1 MTIRWLR
8 RLGRTITGRTGDPA
22 VNDELRL
29 HVEME
34 TQDLIARGVAPDA
47 ARRQAF
53 IALGGVETFREAARD
68 TRGVR
73 WLDDLGRDIVYTLR
87 SLRRAPGFTFVVVLT
102 LALGIGANA
111 TFFSI
116 LNTLLLKPLPVRDP
130 ASLVMIDGDQWTN
143 PIWEQIR
150 DRQSQILEG
159 AFAWSPAAFDTSTTG
174 QIDAVDGAYVSGGIF
189 NVLGVNALRGRM
201 LSPADDERG
210 GGSDGPVA
218 VISHRLWQQRF
229 GGTDDVVGRSM
240 TVERVPFTIVGVMP
254 RSFFG
259 LDVGRAFDIAIPLGA
274 EARIR
279 GEGSWLDGRS
289 TWWLYIG
296 GRLAPGQTIE
306 QAQAALRAVQPQV
319 REATIPPDFSPSLA
333 AEYLTDP
340 FDFVAADT
348 GRSSLRTRYQPTLV
362 AIMVVVGLVLLIA
375 CANVANLTLARA
387 TARERELSIRLAVGA
402 SRSRVARQLLVEC
415 LLLATMGAAL
425 GLLIATWGSTLVVSQ
440 LTTWR
445 DAVFLDLTPDWR
457 VFGFLVAVT
466 GLTSVV
472 FGLAPVW
479 RIRGASPQ
487 DALRDGGRAMAGDRG
502 AGIRNIL
509 VVSQVALSLVLLIG
523 AGLFLRTFV
532 VLSRV
537 PTGINAE
544 SLVVV
549 DLNLQQSRLPR
560 EERGALVERM
570 RDAVST
576 VPGAVASVSSLVTPL
591 SGQGW
596 NTAVATDKFT
606 GRDRMSW
613 MNAVSPGWFSAV
625 GGSIKEGRDFSG
637 TETPGEVIVNEAFAR
652 KFMEPGPVAGQ
663 MIASQGPNGP
673 PEPMR
678 VIGLASDVMYRNP
691 REGMVP
697 TIYVV
702 AGRTRA
708 ASSLLV
714 RITPGSEGRTTRA
727 IADELR
733 RLDADVA
740 FTFRSFDDLVRATV
754 TQERLTAGLSVA
766 FGALALV
773 LAVVGLYG
781 VMSYSVNRRRS
792 EIAVRMA
799 LGADP
804 STISRLVVGRAS
816 ALVLTGIVIGS
827 VASWWTSTYVQALL
841 FRLDARDL
849 TTMAGAAIVL
859 GIVGLAAAWIPA
871 WRASLI
877 DPAGLLRED

>member
-1 MTIRWLR
+1 MRWLR
-8 RLGRTITGRTGDPA
+8 RLGRAITGRTDDRA
-22 VNDELRL
+22 VSDELRL

-34 TQDLIARGVAPDA
+34 AQDLITRGVAPDE
-47 ARRQAF
+47 ARRRALV
-53 IALGGVETFREAARD
+53 ALGGAEVFREEARD

-73 WLDDLGRDIVYTLR
+73 WLSDIRRDIGYTVR

-116 LNTLLLKPLPVRDP
+116 LNTLVLKPLPVRDP

-150 DRQSQILEG
+150 DRQSQIFDG
-159 AFAWSPAAFDTSTTG
+159 AFAWSPATFDTSTTG
-174 QIDAVDGAYVSGGIF
+174 QTDTVDGAYVSGEIF
-189 NVLGVNALRGRM
+189 HVLGVTALRGRT

-210 GGSDGPVA
+210 GGPDGAVA
-218 VISHRLWQQRF
+218 VISYRLWQTRF
-229 GGTDDVVGRSM
+229 GGADDAIGRAM
-240 TVERVPFTIVGVMP
+240 TIERVPFTIVGVMP
-254 RSFFG
+254 RSFVG
-259 LDVGRAFDIAIPLGA
+259 LDVGRAFDVAIPIGA
-274 EARIR
+274 EAHIR
-279 GEGSWLDGRS
+279 GDGSWLDERS

-296 GRLAPGQTIE
+296 GRLAPGQSIE
-306 QAQAALRAVQPQV
+306 QAQAALRAVQPRI
-319 REATIPPDFSPSLA
+319 REATIPPNYPPSVA
-333 AEYLTDP
+333 AEYLTAP
-340 FDFVAADT
+340 FDFVPADT

-387 TARERELSIRLAVGA
+387 TGRERELSVRLAVGA
-402 SRSRVARQLLVEC
+402 SRTRIALQLLVEC
-415 LLLATMGAAL
+415 LLLAAMGAAL
-425 GLLIATWGSTLVVSQ
+425 GLLIATWGNTLVVNQ

-457 VFGFLVAVT
+457 VFGFLAAVT
-466 GLTSVV
+466 VLTSVV
-472 FGLAPVW
+472 FGLAPLW
-479 RIRGASPQ
+479 RIRAVSPQ

-502 AGIRNIL
+502 AGARNIL

-537 PTGINAE
+537 PTGIDTE

-549 DLNLQQSRLPR
+549 DLNLQQSRLPG
-560 EERGALVERM
+560 EQHGALVERM
-570 RDAVST
+570 REVVSA
-576 VPGAVASVSSLVTPL
+576 VPGVTASVSSVVTPL
-591 SGQGW
+591 SGRGW
-596 NTAVATDKFT
+596 NTQVATDKFT

-613 MNAVSPGWFSAV
+613 MNAISPGWFSAV
-625 GGSIKEGRDFSG
+625 GGSIEEGRDFSG
-637 TETPGEVIVNEAFAR
+637 TEGPDEVIVNEAFAR

-663 MIASQGPNGP
+663 MIATQAPGGV

-702 AGRTRA
+702 AGRNRA

-714 RITPGSEGRTTRA
+714 RITPGMEGQTTRT

-733 RLDADVA
+733 RVDAEVA

-754 TQERLTAGLSVA
+754 AQERLTAGVSVA
-766 FGALALV
+766 FGALALL
-773 LAVVGLYG
+773 LAAIGLYG
-781 VMSYSVNRRRS
+781 VMSYSVSRRRS

-799 LGADP
+799 LGADRT
-804 STISRLVVGRAS
+804 TISRLVIGRGS
-816 ALVLTGIVIGS
+816 ALVCLGIVIGG
-827 VASWWTSTYVQALL
+827 VASWWAAQYVQALL
-841 FRLDARDL
+841 FQLDARD
-849 TTMAGAAIVL
+849 TTTVGGAAVVL

-871 WRASLI
+871 WRASKI
-877 DPAGLLRED
+877 DPAGLLREG